1 MFTDNRHNRF
11 SGAKRTFFVQNVSL
25 FRPAYPVKCWRV
37 LSILIALC
45 VLISVLLQCLEA
57 VTAHAAESQVELG
70 PYGIIISNDP
80 FDPER
85 GKSQPSFSAGE
96 EVLKDR
102 YQVYGTIISG
112 EVRQAF
118 LMVPT
123 AESASGSRRKVI
135 RRSQKNL
142 RTVTVGDLV
151 DGWRVED
158 ITAQGVK
165 LESDGEYVEVGIFE
179 EVKEERR
186 ATAPV
191 ALQTPHPKPQ
201 VSQVPESTTAE
212 KSLTTSTSKPDSH
225 PQKRPRERTPSRPE
239 TIDPAKTSGS
249 SGPQAETG
257 GTGAS
262 AGSES
267 QAETG
272 ETEGAPSKPNF
283 LTPPDA
289 PSTNPFLEL
298 IKKAREK

>member
-1 MFTDNRHNRF
+1 MKADSTHNRD
-11 SGAKRTFFVQNVSL
+11 SGTKRTFFVQNASV
-25 FRPAYPVKCWRV
+25 FRPAYPGKCWGV

-45 VLISVLLQCLEA
+45 VLISGLLQCLEA
-57 VTAHAAESQVELG
+57 ITAHAAESQVELG
-70 PYGIIISNDP
+70 PYGVIISNDP

-85 GKSQPSFSAGE
+85 GKSQASFSAGE

-112 EVRQAF
+112 DIRQAF
-118 LMVPT
+118 LMVST
-123 AESASGSRRKVI
+123 SESASGLRRKVVTG
-135 RRSQKNL
+135 SQKNL

-158 ITAQGVK
+158 ITAQVVK
-165 LESDGEYVEVGIFE
+165 LESDGEYVEVGIFD

-212 KSLTTSTSKPDSH
+212 SPFTTSTSKPDSH
-225 PQKRPRERTPSRPE
+225 PQRRPRERIPSRPE
-239 TIDPAKTSGS
+239 TIDPAKTSAGHE
-249 SGPQAETG
+249 PQAETG
-257 GTGAS
+257 ETGAS
-262 AGSES
+262 AGSEP

-272 ETEGAPSKPNF
+272 ATEGAPSKPNF